1 MKQVKIGVLG
11 ARRGQDMIRFCMN
24 TGTAVLNAICDN
36 SPKLQEMEAKYP
48 DHGIRFFADFDSFLQ
63 EADMDAVVLANY
75 ANDHASFA
83 IRCLNAGKHV
93 MSEVLP
99 VETMAEAVALIE
111 AVEQSGKV
119 YAYGEN
125 YCYMPAPRE
134 MKKLL
139 EEGRLGKFEYGEGEY
154 MHNCEPDWASLTLA
168 DPMHWR
174 NRMYS
179 TYYCTHSIGPLLF
192 VTGERP
198 VRVSGFEVPFNDR
211 MYRMGAQAGPIG
223 MEIITLE
230 SGALLK
236 SIHGVGPS
244 ENSIWYSIYGS
255 EGRVE
260 SAREDAENGAVDRV
274 YLNLTK
280 NKVKNLTS
288 YEPAYQGEEAGKTS
302 NHNGADHL
310 VMEHFVKKILGD
322 PEAEIIDVYRAMD
335 MFLPGLFAYRSILHG
350 NMPYEI
356 PNLKDPA
363 VRERYRNDTSC
374 TNPEKAGENLLP
386 VSPGGDPQIPDSVY
400 AAHRQKLIDNKVL

>member
-24 TGTAVLNAICDN
+24 TETAVLTAICDN

-48 DHGIRFFADFDSFLQ
+48 DRGIRFFADFDSFLQ

-111 AVEQSGKV
+111 AVEKSGKV

-139 EEGRLGKFEYGEGEY
+139 KEGRLGKFEYGEGEY

-356 PNLKDPA
+356 PDLRDPA